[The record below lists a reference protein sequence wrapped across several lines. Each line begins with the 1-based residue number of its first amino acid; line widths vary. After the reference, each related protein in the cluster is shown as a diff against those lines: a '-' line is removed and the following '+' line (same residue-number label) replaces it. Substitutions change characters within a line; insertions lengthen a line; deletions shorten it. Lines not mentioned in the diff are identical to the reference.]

1 MKMNLSMQM
10 LVATVLGAAAG
21 LVLQTAGA
29 ADMARVYIAP
39 IGTLFLNLIQM
50 IIIPLIFSTLVTGVY
65 EIDNIKKYGSIGAKT
80 IAAFFIM
87 TLISTAIGLGV
98 AEIFGVGKGVS
109 YEAAGGVTVPPAVSV
124 IKTIINFVPSN
135 IYKALSS
142 GDMVAIVVFGVFLG
156 IGMICSKEAA
166 RPLYDVLTAVKTAIS
181 NITSFIMKLAPIG
194 IFAIVTETMAVN
206 GIDMLLS
213 MAGLIIVVY
222 IGFLLN
228 NLLVYGGCAAL
239 SGTGI
244 GNFYKATFGAL
255 VFAFTSQ
262 TSAAAIPFEN
272 EALDRLKVSETVKSF
287 VIPLGNA
294 MHKNGTALYQCVFTV
309 FLANYYGIEISPSLF
324 ISVMIAATVSA
335 MGTAGI
341 PQGGMVTLGM
351 VLAAAGVPV
360 EGVSLVAGL
369 IAIIGMGSTA
379 NNVGGDMAAAVVV
392 DKHK

>member
-21 LVLQTAGA
+21 LILQTSGSV
-29 ADMARVYIAP
+29 DVARTFIAP
-39 IGTLFLNLIQM
+39 VGTLFLNLIQM
-50 IIIPLIFSTLVTGVY
+50 IIIPLIFCTLVTGVY
-65 EIDNIKKYGSIGAKT
+65 EIDNIKKYGSIGVKT
-80 IAAFFIM
+80 IVAFFVM

-109 YEAAGGVTVPPAVSV
+109 YEAAGSVTVPPAVSV

-142 GDMVAIVVFGVFLG
+142 GDMVAIVIFGVFLG

-166 RPLYDVLTAVKTAIS
+166 RPLYDVFSAGKAAIS

-228 NLLVYGGCAAL
+228 NLLVYGGSAII
-239 SGTGI
+239 SGTGF
-244 GNFYKATFGAL
+244 GNSTKTLGAL

-272 EALDRLKVSETVKSF
+272 EALDKLKVSETVKSF
-287 VIPLGNA
+287 VIPLSA
-294 MHKNGTALYQCVFTV
+294 RDAKKTLSAS
-309 FLANYYGIEISPSLF
+309 ISPRVLPRKNYGVGSRR
-324 ISVMIAATVSA
+324 SSSR
-335 MGTAGI
+335 MG
-341 PQGGMVTLGM
+341 
-351 VLAAAGVPV
+351 
-360 EGVSLVAGL
+360 
-369 IAIIGMGSTA
+369 
-379 NNVGGDMAAAVVV
+379 
-392 DKHK
+392 

>member
-21 LVLQTAGA
+21 LILQTSGSV
-29 ADMARVYIAP
+29 DVARTFIAP
-39 IGTLFLNLIQM
+39 VGTLFLNLIQM
-50 IIIPLIFSTLVTGVY
+50 IIIPLIFCTLVTGVY
-65 EIDNIKKYGSIGAKT
+65 EIDNIKKYGSIGVKT
-80 IAAFFIM
+80 IVAFFVM

-109 YEAAGGVTVPPAVSV
+109 YEAAGSVTVPPAVSV

-142 GDMVAIVVFGVFLG
+142 GDMVAIVIFGVFLG

-166 RPLYDVLTAVKTAIS
+166 RPLYDA
-181 NITSFIMKLAPIG
+181 
-194 IFAIVTETMAVN
+194 
-206 GIDMLLS
+206 

-228 NLLVYGGCAAL
+228 NLLVYGGSAII
-239 SGTGI
+239 SGTGF
-244 GNFYKATFGAL
+244 GSFYKATLGAL

-272 EALDRLKVSETVKSF
+272 EALDKLKVSDTVKSF
-287 VIPLGNA
+287 VIPLGSA

-309 FLANYYGIEISPSLF
+309 FLANYYGVEIDPSLF
-324 ISVMIAATVSA
+324 IAVMIAATVSA

-351 VLAAAGVPV
+351 VLAAAGVPM

-379 NNVGGDMAAAVVV
+379 NNVGGDMAAAILV
-392 DKHK
+392 DKRK

>member
-21 LVLQTAGA
+21 LILQTSGSV
-29 ADMARVYIAP
+29 DVARTFIAP
-39 IGTLFLNLIQM
+39 VGTLFLNLIQM
-50 IIIPLIFSTLVTGVY
+50 IIIPLIFCTLVTGVY
-65 EIDNIKKYGSIGAKT
+65 EIDNIKKYGSIGVKT
-80 IAAFFIM
+80 IVAFFVM

-109 YEAAGGVTVPPAVSV
+109 YEAAGSVTVPPAVSV

-142 GDMVAIVVFGVFLG
+142 GDMVAIVIFGVFLG

-166 RPLYDVLTAVKTAIS
+166 RPLYDVFSAGKAAIS

-228 NLLVYGGCAAL
+228 NLLVYGGSAII
-239 SGTGI
+239 SGTGF
-244 GNFYKATFGAL
+244 GNFYKATIGAL

-272 EALDRLKVSETVKSF
+272 EALDKLKVSETVKSF
-287 VIPLGNA
+287 VIPLGSA

-309 FLANYYGIEISPSLF
+309 FLANYYGVEIDPSLF
-324 ISVMIAATVSA
+324 IAVMIAATVSA

-341 PQGGMVTLGM
+341 PQGGMVPLGM
-351 VLAAAGVPV
+351 VLAAAGVPM

-379 NNVGGDMAAAVVV
+379 NNVGGDMAAAILV
-392 DKHK
+392 DKRK

>member
-1 MKMNLSMQM
+1 MKMNLSAQM
-10 LVATVLGAAAG
+10 LAATILGAAAG
-21 LVLQTAGA
+21 LILQTSGA
-29 ADMARVYIAP
+29 AGIATAFIAP
-39 IGTLFLNLIQM
+39 VGKLFLNLMQM
-50 IIIPLIFSTLVTGVY
+50 IIIPLIFCTLVTGVY
-65 EIDNIKKYGSIGAKT
+65 EINDIKKYGGIGVKT
-80 IAAFFIM
+80 LAAFFVM

-98 AEIFGVGKGVS
+98 GEIFGVGKGVS
-109 YEAAGGVTVPPAVSV
+109 YEAAGSVAVPPAVSV

-156 IGMICSKEAA
+156 VGMICSKEAA
-166 RPLYDVLTAVKTAIS
+166 RPLYDVFSAGKAAIS
-181 NITSFIMKLAPIG
+181 NVTAFIMKLAPIG

-213 MAGLIIVVY
+213 MAGLIFVVY
-222 IGFLLN
+222 LGFLLN
-228 NLLVYGGCAAL
+228 NLIVYGGSAVL
-239 SGTGI
+239 SGVGI
-244 GNFYKATFGAL
+244 RNFYKATFGAL

-272 EALDRLKVSETVKSF
+272 EALDKLKVSETVKSF
-287 VIPLGNA
+287 VVPLGNA

-324 ISVMIAATVSA
+324 LAVMIAATVSA

-351 VLAAAGVPV
+351 VLAAAGVPI

-379 NNVGGDMAAAVVV
+379 NNVGGDMAAALIV
-392 DKHK
+392 DKRR